1 MGASPST
8 PEVHNGDGGCFSVRC
23 KSGPLE
29 EYGKAVIRVG
39 HDVRARA
46 LVAAGKRGCGFVATP
61 PRILFHPPCPA
72 LSRARRTPRS
82 PARGLWARA
91 RPRVRPGSAR
101 LRLVSQTQTTPL
113 PCAHSRTA
121 PQYVRVMRAVEEVY
135 DTSADRA
142 ADTLLLLT
150 FGEIAKANSSA
161 RELMLKVDNADG
173 VVVRFRAT
181 LRPPLRARTPRA
193 CAREAQGPA
202 AHWPRF
208 TPRAPP
214 PAALVQAAPRQQ
226 HGGRQ
231 RVRGCAHGVPEGA
244 GRWGHAVRLQRLAPV
259 AARSRAPLAA
269 RPPIPAQWRAR
280 GVGTPPGAALAGRV
294 AALWRRRRC
303 RRPLRRAA
311 LARRAAPGTLGR
323 ALLLR
328 RRRPRR
334 RGGRERQRRWR
345 GGRSR
350 VAAAARFPLDS
361 PARPHRIAGRRRR
374 RRVAG
379 RRAVAVGPAARCGGQ
394 PRVASQ
400 RIHAR
405 PKRIRQRRRRR
416 RPHALRHGCSP
427 RLAAVQSSLRV
438 AGGAAQCVGLGG
450 GLRRR
455 SSRLLRR
462 RAVHHAGGTRAAPAA
477 GAEVARGAV

>member
-46 LVAAGKRGCGFVATP
+46 MVAAGKRGCGFVATP

-82 PARGLWARA
+82 PARGLRARA

-214 PAALVQAAPRQQ
+214 PSCTCSSCAAPATWRPSTRSWLRTRRT
-226 HGGRQ
+226 GGSGTVGACGLAAAACPRRRAQ
-231 RVRGCAHGVPEGA
+231 PRPPRRATADRRPVAGERRGHTTRRSSRGA
-244 GRWGHAVRLQRLAPV
+244 GR
-259 AARSRAPLAA
+259 RSLAA
-269 RPPIPAQWRAR
+269 TS
-280 GVGTPPGAALAGRV
+280 VSTPPPA
-294 AALWRRRRC
+294 
-303 RRPLRRAA
+303 RRPRPARRPGDPGTRSATPATAAAATRGARAAAA
-311 LARRAAPGTLGR
+311 LARRAQP
-323 ALLLR
+323 
-328 RRRPRR
+328 
-334 RGGRERQRRWR
+334 
-345 GGRSR
+345 
-350 VAAAARFPLDS
+350 
-361 PARPHRIAGRRRR
+361 RRRR
-374 RRVAG
+374 RALPPR
-379 RRAVAVGPAARCGGQ
+379 Q
-394 PRVASQ
+394 P
-400 RIHAR
+400 
-405 PKRIRQRRRRR
+405 
-416 RPHALRHGCSP
+416 G
-427 RLAAVQSSLRV
+427 
-438 AGGAAQCVGLGG
+438 
-450 GLRRR
+450 
-455 SSRLLRR
+455 
-462 RAVHHAGGTRAAPAA
+462 
-477 GAEVARGAV
+477 